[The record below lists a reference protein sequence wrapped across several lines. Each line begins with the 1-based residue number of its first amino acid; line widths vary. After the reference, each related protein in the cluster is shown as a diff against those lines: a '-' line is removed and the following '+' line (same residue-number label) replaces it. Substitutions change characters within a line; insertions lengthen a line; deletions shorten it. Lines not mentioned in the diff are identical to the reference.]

1 MSKTISATA
10 LRDRLLARLQA
21 PVASED
27 WVRVLAVPGHREL
40 LGIIARH
47 EPPSVGALSELAG
60 RAQPNVSRAL
70 SALMAAGLIEV
81 VTDGR
86 RSIPRVTEMGAAKVR
101 ELGLL
106 DVSDESP
113 VRTVAGDLFAI
124 ETPSA
129 LGQDDDGGPSLE
141 GCLTTWLWLSSSR
154 ERVAA
159 RTSGNLDA
167 LGTRLLTNWWR
178 ILYRR
183 DAPYRLWEFTV
194 EDGDGSLFALA
205 ATASGANIKLHARNA
220 IGRMLDLG
228 HGSRVV
234 SVAALEQH
242 LLTELLHPLAAR
254 HWLSGRSALPLH
266 GLLRRIEDS
275 RAQVAESAFCRT
287 AGALGLSPYDLA
299 DDGAEQVRELLDLI
313 VDEDAR
319 LDFSSAVLADS
330 LADGHAWVSKQLDE
344 RRHRNA
350 MPALAELRKTCTL
363 KANAAVRPFRH
374 GYDLA
379 RTVREYL
386 KLAEDQSVGGVA
398 GLSKM
403 LGASDGVSLS
413 PDAPGSLRAFQSF
426 DADAP
431 TFIVEDEGE
440 RSSVFTLARGV
451 GDFIAFGSR
460 ASCVADLYTD
470 RQAVGRAFAAEFM
483 APRTAVVR
491 MVEEEDQSLSNIA
504 DHFGVSPSV
513 VHRQYENAAA

>member
-10 LRDRLLARLQA
+10 LRDRLLARLQTPA
-21 PVASED
+21 ASED

-40 LGIIARH
+40 LGLVARH

-81 VTDGR
+81 VSDGR
-86 RSIPRVTEMGAAKVR
+86 RSIPRVTEMGAVKVR

-106 DVSDESP
+106 DVGDESP
-113 VRTVAGDLFAI
+113 VQTMVGDLFAI
-124 ETPSA
+124 ET
-129 LGQDDDGGPSLE
+129 LGAPGRDDKDDAPQE
-141 GCLTTWLWLSSSR
+141 GCLIMWLWLSSSR
-154 ERVAA
+154 EKVAA

-167 LGTRLLTNWWR
+167 LGARLLTNWWR

-183 DAPYRLWEFTV
+183 DAPYRLWEFAV
-194 EDGDGSLFALA
+194 EDGDGSLYAMA
-205 ATASGANIKLHARNA
+205 ATAYGTNIKLHARNT
-220 IGRMLDLG
+220 IGRMLDLEQ
-228 HGSRVV
+228 GSRVV
-234 SVAALEQH
+234 PVAALEQH
-242 LLTELLHPLAAR
+242 LLSELLHPLAAR
-254 HWLSGRSALPLH
+254 HWLNGRSALPFH
-266 GLLRRIEDS
+266 SLLRRIEDS

-287 AGALGLSPYDLA
+287 AGALGLSPYDLS

-313 VDEDAR
+313 VDEDVR

-330 LADGHAWVSKQLDE
+330 LAQGHAWVRKQLVE

-350 MPALAELRKTCTL
+350 MPVLAELHKNCTL
-363 KANAAVRPFRH
+363 KSNAAVRPFKH

-379 RTVREYL
+379 RAVREYL
-386 KLAEDQSVGGVA
+386 KLAEDQAVGGVA

-413 PDAPGSLRAFQSF
+413 PDAPGALRAFQSF
-426 DADAP
+426 EADAP

-491 MVEEEDQSLSNIA
+491 MVEEEDQPLSNIA